1 MENSVKNSVVVAVA
15 KTIKST
21 SFVGIRNYENKQ
33 GEVSNQTIVAG
44 ITYENCLLNDFKVL
58 QEKQNEVFE
67 TLLAKKVLK
76 KNNKVIELTNEL
88 ILEAYKNIYTSLEKR
103 LSSEE
108 VKEALRQQND
118 KTIALSDAQID
129 AYTHLAKG
137 VKLNKET
144 LKIHIFGLVVRKQVV
159 KPIEYKETNSRVVTI
174 VQNEIKKLCEFKQD
188 KYRNFIFDKAELK
201 MQGITL

>member
-1 MENSVKNSVVVAVA
+1 MENSVKNAVVVAVA

-67 TLLAKKVLK
+67 TLVKDYS
-76 KNNKVIELTNEL
+76 NEL
-88 ILEAYKNIYTSLEKR
+88 ILQAYQNVYNSLEKR

-129 AYTHLAKG
+129 AYIHLAKG
-137 VKLNKET
+137 VKQNKET
-144 LKIHIFGLVVRKQVV
+144 LQIHIFGLVVRKQVLQA
-159 KPIEYKETNSRVVTI
+159 IEYKKTKSRELTI
-174 VQNEIKKLCEFKQD
+174 VQNKIKKLCEFKQD

>member
-88 ILEAYKNIYTSLEKR
+88 ILEAYKNLYTSLEKR

-137 VKLNKET
+137 VKQNKET
-144 LKIHIFGLVVRKQVV
+144 LEIHIFGLVVRKQVLQA
-159 KPIEYKETNSRVVTI
+159 IEYKETNSRVVTI

-188 KYRNFIFDKAELK
+188 KYRNFIFDKGQVNL
-201 MQGITL
+201 QGVTI

>member
-1 MENSVKNSVVVAVA
+1 MENSVKNAVVVAVA

-33 GEVSNQTIVAG
+33 GEISNQTIIAG

-58 QEKQNEVFE
+58 KEKQDEIFD
-67 TLLAKKVLK
+67 TLVKDYS
-76 KNNKVIELTNEL
+76 NEL
-88 ILEAYKNIYTSLEKR
+88 ILKAYENLYNSLEKR

-108 VKEALRQQND
+108 VKEALRLQND

-144 LKIHIFGLVVRKQVV
+144 LQIHIFGLVVRKQVV
-159 KPIEYKETNSRVVTI
+159 KPIEYKATNSRELTI
-174 VQNEIKKLCEFKQD
+174 VQNKIKKLCEFKQD